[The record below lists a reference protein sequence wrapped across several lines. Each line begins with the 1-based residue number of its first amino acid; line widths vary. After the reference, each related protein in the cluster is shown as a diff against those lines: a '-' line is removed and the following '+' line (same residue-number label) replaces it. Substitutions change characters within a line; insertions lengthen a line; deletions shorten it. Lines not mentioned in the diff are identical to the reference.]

1 MGTME
6 MVNRNSMP
14 ILPPTQSLRQIRQN
28 IDQTLSLLDF
38 DSTRN
43 ITTATVD
50 DESLAGSCASAGAA
64 TATAARRAALPKV
77 GARTPL
83 LVPPAQS
90 TGRRHSLS
98 VVPGTTGATTGI
110 QRRLQSIAAGT
121 VAARAS
127 FGTSSF
133 RRPAEGASPSAV
145 AAERRK
151 SMQAVSR
158 TTTTTTVHV
167 STPRPQLVRAVTP
180 RVSLVARNSTAAGTR
195 NLSRLPGAG
204 PKTTTA
210 AAAAGGSSGPSS
222 TTSSSSVAS
231 AASAKQ

>member
-151 SMQAVSR
+151 SLQAVSR
-158 TTTTTTVHV
+158 TTTTVHV

>member
-14 ILPPTQSLRQIRQN
+14 FLPPPQSLRQIRQN

-151 SMQAVSR
+151 SLQAVSR
-158 TTTTTTVHV
+158 TTTTTVHV

-180 RVSLVARNSTAAGTR
+180 RVSLVARNSTAAGSR